1 MADRTRPR
9 TSKDRSATLWL
20 PGRRE
25 GGVRWRWCLVSGFQN
40 QKNCESPTRP
50 QKLKL
55 NPGSSRQ
62 MASEL
67 GRLIWKNWPSGWKY
81 GIIWYVQIKWLC
93 LGIIWIDLIDSYLFI
108 YLYLYLFFDH
118 SHRLYHGAW
127 HAVGPA
133 QVPQWFWT
141 IVAQAYRL
149 ICRLNIIQTC
159 VYSISHYS
167 RYIFSVKEIKI
178 HK

>member
-1 MADRTRPR
+1 MADCKAWSIPRPR

-67 GRLIWKNWPSGWKY
+67 GRLIWNNWPSGWKY
-81 GIIWYVQIKWLC
+81 GIIWYVQIEWLC
-93 LGIIWIDLIDSYLFI
+93 YGIIWIDLIDFYLFI
-108 YLYLYLFFDH
+108 YLYLYLFSWPF
-118 SHRLYHGAW
+118 SSVVSWCMTR
-127 HAVGPA
+127 
-133 QVPQWFWT
+133 
-141 IVAQAYRL
+141 
-149 ICRLNIIQTC
+149 CRSRPSAPMILN
-159 VYSISHYS
+159 
-167 RYIFSVKEIKI
+167 
-178 HK
+178 